1 MNAPDFIWG
10 TIQIALIFFTLG
22 AVFRAYFIFPKR
34 IHDLEKRI
42 NRLEN
47 KEKK

>member
-1 MNAPDFIWG
+1 MDVPGFIS
-10 TIQIALIFFTLG
+10 IVLQIALTFIILG
-22 AVFRAYFIFPKR
+22 AAFRAYFIFPKR

-47 KEKK
+47 KETK